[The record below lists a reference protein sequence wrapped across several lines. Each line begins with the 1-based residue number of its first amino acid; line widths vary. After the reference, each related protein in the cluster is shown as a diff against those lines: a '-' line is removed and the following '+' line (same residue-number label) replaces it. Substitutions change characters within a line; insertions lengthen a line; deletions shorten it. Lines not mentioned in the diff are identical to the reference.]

1 MSTTVKSSA
10 IQKITPKELF
20 SVSFVTR
27 ELYDDEKIEI
37 IKQKILESKKDVMFF
52 ERDKIIFYS
61 FSSKELN
68 GPNRGKVLIFL
79 DYLKDYS
86 LKPETNFW
94 RFGVVDKE
102 TGEISMLF
110 DGKSVAKQKN
120 LFDFFKI
127 AKTIVA
133 TKFKNKKVITFT
145 IK

>member
-1 MSTTVKSSA
+1 MSITVKASA

-27 ELYDDEKIEI
+27 DMYDDAKIEI
-37 IKQKILESKKDVMFF
+37 IKQKILESKKDVNFF
-52 ERDKIIFYS
+52 EKDKIIFYS

-79 DYLKDYS
+79 DYLKDYN

-94 RFGVVDKE
+94 RFGFIDKQ

-120 LFDFFKI
+120 IFDFFKI
-127 AKTIVA
+127 TKTIVA
-133 TKFKNKKVITFT
+133 AKFKNKEVITFT